1 MDPITAGISSLLQ
14 MFGLEGILGS
24 TAAAG
29 TAGTAAAAPGAA
41 ATTAGATTAG
51 ATTAG
56 ASPGLFGTLN
66 AAKDAAMS
74 SGAVEG
80 LKTILPKSSEEAMTM
95 IKDKSGFG
103 GIEKAYT
110 TITDPKLDFRGK
122 FDVLAPEAYKRAMEG
137 QAQFGQIQQGS
148 QPMQM
153 PSYQQPY
160 SPYQGGGIQ
169 EILKRQQGLLR

>member
-1 MDPITAGISSLLQ
+1 MDPITAFLASLGE
-14 MFGLEGILGS
+14 MFTASAPAALGEAS
-24 TAAAG
+24 GAWV
-29 TAGTAAAAPGAA
+29 APGAMGAGEA
-41 ATTAGATTAG
+41 AALGQGATSG
-51 ATTAG
+51 
-56 ASPGLFGTLN
+56 GLFEMLGG
-66 AAKDAAMS
+66 AKDAIMA
-74 SGAVEG
+74 GGLGKE
-80 LKTILPKSSEEAMTM
+80 LKTLLPKSSEEAMAS

-160 SPYQGGGIQ
+160 SQYQGGGIQ